1 MNLWHWKSNADTLN
15 KSLPKEDKKSEE
27 DIKVLNILWK
37 AAQDELQVAT
47 A

>member
-1 MNLWHWKSNADTLN
+1 MNLWDWKSNADTLN
-15 KSLPKEDKKSEE
+15 KSIPKEDKKREV
-27 DIKVLNILWK
+27 DIKVLSILWK